1 MKRTIAYL
9 LFTLLLIIL
18 SYGKEESN
26 LEAFNPEAFAYDL
39 GRDWE
44 VNAMVNVKGFEQR
57 ESSTK
62 LYEASISYT
71 ADIITPGGETVK
83 NLYSDKVNISLDE
96 EIMDIPLEVQFD
108 LDSTYSFGK
117 YRVIINIVDNFSGN
131 SVKSSAE
138 FDLED

>member
-1 MKRTIAYL
+1 MKRAIAYL
-9 LFTLLLIIL
+9 IFTLLLIIL
-18 SYGKEESN
+18 SCGKKESN

-39 GRDWE
+39 GRNWE

-62 LYEASISYT
+62 HYEASISYS

-83 NLYSDKVNISLDE
+83 NLDSDKVNFSLDE

-117 YRVIINIVDNFSGN
+117 YRIIINIVDNYSGN
-131 SVKSSAE
+131 SVRSSAE